1 MKYMTFP
8 AAGKLTGVAAMLE
21 CLGHETN
28 DRAIAL
34 GMNAPW
40 LFVKK
45 GERYLAGSTLYQPR
59 WLDLYLI
66 PFGFHMTEIALP
78 KENVP
83 AYLRTCKTAMLPMTI
98 TKNIKHPV
106 VFTGYADGRYGFTN
120 IKRENFDE
128 PDTFSLTTAMLKRR
142 LADQVTVHSLK
153 ECAASK
159 VDFIPLLFESLDHLA
174 SYQAD
179 VLEALKQT
187 VTREELCILSE
198 RIFHALM
205 RDLLPMAELANDAE
219 LAYELCLLN
228 HDYRHVFT
236 RNSPTTVT
244 LDEKLPRSSICQCI
258 TWLREDIIDRLYA
271 HGVSDQEVEA
281 YLHRFPSK

>member
-1 MKYMTFP
+1 MKYVTFP
-8 AAGKLTGVAAMLE
+8 AAGTLAGVAAMLE
-21 CLGHETN
+21 CLGYDTD

-40 LFVKK
+40 LFVKE
-45 GERYLAGSTLYQPR
+45 GERYLAGSSLYQPR
-59 WLDLYLI
+59 WLDLYLM
-66 PFGFHMTEIALP
+66 PMGFHMTEIALP

-83 AYLRTCKTAMLPMTI
+83 AYLRACKTAMLPMNI
-98 TKNIKHPV
+98 TKDIKHPV
-106 VFTGYADGRYGFTN
+106 VFTEYADGRYAFTN
-120 IKRENFDE
+120 IKRENSDE
-128 PDTFSLTTAMLKRR
+128 PDAFSLTTAMLKRR
-142 LADQVTVHSLK
+142 VADHATIYSLK
-153 ECAASK
+153 ECPASR

-187 VTREELCILSE
+187 VTREKLHLLSK

-205 RDLLPMAELANDAE
+205 QDLLPMAELANDAE

-228 HDYRHVFT
+228 HDYRHIFT
-236 RNSPTTVT
+236 RNSPATVT

-258 TWLREDIIDRLYA
+258 TWLREDIIDQLYA

-281 YLHRFPSK
+281 YLCRHPSI